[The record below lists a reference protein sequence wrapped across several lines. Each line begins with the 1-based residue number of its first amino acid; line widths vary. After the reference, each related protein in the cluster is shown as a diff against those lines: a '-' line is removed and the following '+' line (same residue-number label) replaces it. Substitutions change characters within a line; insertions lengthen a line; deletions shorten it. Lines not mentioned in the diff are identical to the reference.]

1 MSDAENQKRFTRIE
15 QFIGK
20 EAMDRLQRS
29 YAAVI
34 GLGAIGSYATEALAR
49 AGVGRL
55 LLADADVVE
64 AGNFNRQLYALEPNL
79 GRPKAE
85 IAVERVQQ
93 INPACRVKGLR
104 RFVHKEDYPV
114 LFDERPDII
123 IDAIDSLNP
132 KVELLIYAGEM
143 ELDVIC
149 CLGAAMRTD
158 PSKIRVDRFKKAQY
172 CPLARQIRRRLRRQ
186 GVGMDFPCVFSLE
199 ELTEEMRK
207 TLGEYDNSIDVGR
220 PRRILGSLPTIP
232 GIFGLTAANAAIQML
247 IGRGP
252 SWFSGGFNAS
262 TENDRTLQ
270 RGLS

>member
-1 MSDAENQKRFTRIE
+1 
-15 QFIGK
+15 
-20 EAMDRLQRS
+20 
-29 YAAVI
+29 
-34 GLGAIGSYATEALAR
+34 
-49 AGVGRL
+49 
-55 LLADADVVE
+55 
-64 AGNFNRQLYALEPNL
+64 LEPNL

-114 LFDERPDII
+114 LFDERPDIL

-199 ELTEEMRK
+199 ELT
-207 TLGEYDNSIDVGR
+207 
-220 PRRILGSLPTIP
+220 
-232 GIFGLTAANAAIQML
+232 
-247 IGRGP
+247 
-252 SWFSGGFNAS
+252 
-262 TENDRTLQ
+262 
-270 RGLS
+270 